1 MVPGHSVRRCQVEPP
16 RVHCHVFTWYL
27 VTVYGAVRLSLHGFI
42 VTCLHGTWS
51 QCTALSSWAATGL
64 LSRVYMVPGHSVRRC
79 QVEPPRVLVTCLHGT
94 WSQCT
99 ALSGWASTGSLSRVY
114 MVPGHSVRRC
124 QVEPPRVHCHVF
136 TWYLVTVYG
145 AVRLSLHGFLSR
157 VYMVPGHSVRRC
169 QVEPPRVHC
178 HVFTWYLVTVYGAV
192 RLSLHGFIVTCLHGT
207 WSQCTALSGWA
218 STGLLSRV
226 YMVPGHSVRRC

>member
-16 RVHCHVFTWYL
+16 RVYCHVFTWYL

-51 QCTALSSWAATGL
+51 QCTALSGWASTGS
-64 LSRVYMVPGHSVRRC
+64 LSRVYMVPGHSVRLC
-79 QVEPPRVLVTCLHGT
+79 QAEPTRVYRQVLTWYLVTVYGAVRLSLHGFIVTCLHGT

-99 ALSGWASTGSLSRVY
+99 ALSGWASTGS
-114 MVPGHSVRRC
+114 
-124 QVEPPRVHCHVF
+124 
-136 TWYLVTVYG
+136 
-145 AVRLSLHGFLSR
+145 
-157 VYMVPGHSVRRC
+157 
-169 QVEPPRVHC
+169 C

-218 STGLLSRV
+218 STGLLSRF